1 MIVSARA
8 LAVLGTA
15 VLVCAATPSHALK
28 EAEQRARIE
37 YQANEAT
44 HVIKELGMLYGDAQL
59 DAYLQGI
66 VDKLY
71 PEQVGKLEIRTFKA
85 SPFNAFAM
93 PNGKLYIHTGT
104 LLRLRNEAELASVLG
119 HEGAHY
125 TGDHIYRT
133 VSSAKVS
140 MAILTVL
147 GAALG
152 APALGQLA
160 GVSSIMGMSRE
171 HEREADSEGFERMVK
186 VGYDSAAGAETFR
199 RLLRELDALKIKQP
213 IFFASHPAVSERIAN
228 FVNFAKKSG
237 AGGQTYTD
245 QYLVI
250 TSPARVHALDSIVRD
265 GNGKL
270 LVHLLEK
277 EDLLSTLPPYCKYHL
292 AEGYRLRNDKGDAEK
307 SLANYQGA
315 IDVAPDYAPTYAALG
330 KRLMNDGDK
339 AGALRL
345 LKKYLELEPNSV
357 EKGFIE
363 MYVTTLE
370 KELAP

>member
-1 MIVSARA
+1 MRLVAGVA
-8 LAVLGTA
+8 LTVGL
-15 VLVCAATPSHALK
+15 AAAAMPSFALN
-28 EAEQRARIE
+28 EAEQRARIQ
-37 YQANEAT
+37 YQADESA
-44 HVIKELGMLYGDAQL
+44 HVIQELGVLYGDVEL
-59 DAYLQGI
+59 DHYLQGV

-71 PEQVGKLEIRTFKA
+71 PDQAGSLQIRAFKA

-125 TGDHIYRT
+125 TGDHIYRA

-140 MAILTVL
+140 MPILTVL

-152 APALGQLA
+152 APALGQIA

-171 HEREADSEGFERMVK
+171 HEREADNEGFKRMVAA
-186 VGYDSAAGAETFR
+186 GYDPSAGAESFR
-199 RLLRELDALKIKQP
+199 RLLRELESLKIKQP

-228 FVNFAKKSG
+228 FKVLADRRG
-237 AGGQTYTD
+237 PGGETFTN

-250 TSPARVHALDSIVRD
+250 TSNARVAALDAILRE

-277 EDLLSTLPPYCKYHL
+277 EQLLDTLPPYCRFHL
-292 AEGYRLRNDKGDAEK
+292 AEGYRLRNDQGDADK
-307 SLANYQGA
+307 ALAAYRETLA
-315 IDVAPDYAPTYAALG
+315 ASPDYAPTYAALG

-339 AGALRL
+339 AGALPL
-345 LKKYLELEPNSV
+345 LRKYLELEPDSV

-370 KELAP
+370 KEQAP

>member
-1 MIVSARA
+1 MRLLAGVALMAGLAIALPASA
-8 LAVLGTA
+8 LN
-15 VLVCAATPSHALK
+15 
-28 EAEQRARIE
+28 EAEQRARLK
-37 YQANEAT
+37 YQADESAKT
-44 HVIKELGMLYGDAQL
+44 IQELGVLYGDVEL
-59 DAYLQGI
+59 DHYLQGI

-71 PEQVGKLEIRTFKA
+71 PEQKGALEVHAFKA

-125 TGDHIYRT
+125 TGDHIYRSI
-133 VSSAKVS
+133 SSAKIS
-140 MAILTVL
+140 MPILTVL

-152 APALGQLA
+152 APALGQIA
-160 GVSSIMGMSRE
+160 GVSSIMGMSRD
-171 HEREADSEGFERMVK
+171 HEREADNEGFNRMVAA
-186 VGYDSAAGAETFR
+186 GYDPGAGAESFR
-199 RLLRELDALKIKQP
+199 SLLRELDALKVKQP

-228 FVNFAKKSG
+228 FKVLADRRGPGGETFA
-237 AGGQTYTD
+237 D

-250 TSPARVHALDSIVRD
+250 TSNARVAALDAILHE

-277 EDLLSTLPPYCKYHL
+277 EQLLATLPPYCKFHL
-292 AEGYRLRNDKGDAEK
+292 AEGYRLRNGKGDAEK
-307 SLANYQGA
+307 ALATYRETLA
-315 IDVAPDYAPTYAALG
+315 ASPEYAPTYAALG

-339 AGALRL
+339 AGALPL
-345 LKKYLELEPNSV
+345 LRKYLELEPESV

-363 MYVTTLE
+363 MYVTTME
-370 KELAP
+370 KEQAP